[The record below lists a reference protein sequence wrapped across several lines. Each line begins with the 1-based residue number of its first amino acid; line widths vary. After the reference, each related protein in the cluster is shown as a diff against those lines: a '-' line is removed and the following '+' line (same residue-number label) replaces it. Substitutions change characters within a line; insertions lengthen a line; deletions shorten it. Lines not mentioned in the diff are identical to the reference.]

1 MKKIKLLP
9 CPFCGAS
16 GISFVSN
23 QRAFD
28 FWYVKCFYCGARSGR
43 SEDEKTSVDAWNT
56 REFENS
62 EIERYKGVIRLLEKD
77 VSEAKKD
84 AFKMFSDRLKSDVLA
99 MRDESDI
106 LKTIFGQFVS
116 MIEKAERELL
126 EGEADA

>member
-1 MKKIKLLP
+1 MKKANCDCEECK
-9 CPFCGAS
+9 
-16 GISFVSN
+16 
-23 QRAFD
+23 
-28 FWYVKCFYCGARSGR
+28 
-43 SEDEKTSVDAWNT
+43 
-56 REFENS
+56 
-62 EIERYKGVIRLLEKD
+62 RYKGVIRLLEKD